1 MDASG
6 YVTLSRLSGLRRE
19 MDLVANNIAN
29 VGTQGYKSQGA
40 VFSEF
45 VADVEG
51 GRSLSM
57 ARATAWAMNMADGV
71 LSQTGGTFDLG
82 IQGNGFFQIETPDG
96 PRLSRAGAFT
106 PSAAGELVTMDGM
119 RLLDAGGAP
128 VFVPPGARSISI
140 AQDGTI
146 SADGTPVGQIGLWQ
160 PIDPLTLGY
169 AGGNLL
175 SSGEMEPA
183 VGGVIHQGFIEE
195 SNVQPVT
202 EVARMIEVQR
212 AYEQGQSFLDAEDE
226 RLRNMIQ
233 VMGR

>member
-1 MDASG
+1 MEASG

-29 VGTQGYKSQGA
+29 IGTQGYKSQGA

-45 VADVEG
+45 VATVPD
-51 GRSLSM
+51 GRSLSIG
-57 ARATAWAMNMADGV
+57 RATAWHMNMTDGV
-71 LSQTGGTFDLG
+71 LGQTGGTYDLG

-106 PSAAGELVTMDGM
+106 PSASGELVNMDGL

-128 VFVPPGARSISI
+128 VFVPPNARDIGI
-140 AQDGTI
+140 APDGTI
-146 SADGTPVGQIGLWQ
+146 SADGVPVGQIGLWQ
-160 PIDPLTLGY
+160 PVDPLTLTY

-175 SSGEMEPA
+175 AAAEIEPA
-183 VGGVIHQGFIEE
+183 TGGEIHQGFIEE
-195 SNVQPVT
+195 SNVEAVT

-233 VMGR
+233 TVGR

>member
-1 MDASG
+1 MEATG

-29 VGTQGYKSQGA
+29 IGTQGYKSQGA

-45 VADVEG
+45 VADVPD

-57 ARATAWAMNMADGV
+57 ARATAWQMDMTDGV

-82 IQGNGFFQIETPDG
+82 IQGTGFFQIETPDG
-96 PRLSRAGAFT
+96 PRLTRAGSFT
-106 PSAAGELVTMDGM
+106 PSSAGELVNMDGL

-128 VFVPPGARSISI
+128 VFVPPGARNIGI

-160 PIDPLTLGY
+160 PVDPLTLTY

-175 SSGEMEPA
+175 AATELEPA
-183 VGGVIHQGFIEE
+183 VGGEIHQGFLEE

-202 EVARMIEVQR
+202 EVARMITVQR
-212 AYEQGQSFLDAEDE
+212 AYEQGQSFLEAEDE

>member
-1 MDASG
+1 MDATG
-6 YVTLSRLSGLRRE
+6 YVTLSRLSGLARE

-29 VGTQGYKSQGA
+29 IGTQGFKSQGA

-45 VADVEG
+45 VAEVPD

-57 ARATAWAMNMADGV
+57 ARATAWHMNMADGP

-82 IQGNGFFQIETPDG
+82 IQGEGFFQIESPDG
-96 PRLSRAGAFT
+96 PRLTRAGSFT
-106 PSAAGELVTMDGM
+106 ASASGELVNMDGL

-128 VFVPPGARSISI
+128 VFVPPDAVAITI
-140 AQDGTI
+140 ATDGTM
-146 SADGTPVGQIGLWQ
+146 SADGTPIGQIGLWQ
-160 PIDPLTLGY
+160 PTDPLTLAY

-175 SSGEMEPA
+175 SAGNIEPVAGGE
-183 VGGVIHQGFIEE
+183 IRQGFLEE

-212 AYEQGQSFLDAEDE
+212 AYDQGQSFLDAEDE
-226 RLRNMIQ
+226 RVRNMIQ
-233 VMGR
+233 TMSR

>member
-1 MDASG
+1 MDATG

-29 VGTQGYKSQGA
+29 IGTQGYKSQGA
-40 VFSEF
+40 VFSEYI
-45 VADVEG
+45 ADVPD

-57 ARATAWAMNMADGV
+57 ARATAWQMDMTDGV
-71 LSQTGGTFDLG
+71 LGQTGGTFDLG
-82 IQGNGFFQIETPDG
+82 IQGEGFFQIETPDG
-96 PRLSRAGAFT
+96 PRLTRAGSFT
-106 PSAAGELVTMDGM
+106 PSPNGELVTMDGL

-128 VFVPPGARSISI
+128 VFVPPNVANIGISR
-140 AQDGTI
+140 DGTI
-146 SADGTPVGQIGLWQ
+146 SADGTPIGQIGLWQ
-160 PIDPLTLGY
+160 PVDPLTLTY

-175 SSGEMEPA
+175 NAGDLEPA
-183 VGGVIHQGFIEE
+183 TGGEIHQGFLEE

-212 AYEQGQSFLDAEDE
+212 AYEQGQAFLDAEDE
-226 RLRNMIQ
+226 RMRNMIQ

>member
-6 YVTLSRLSGLRRE
+6 YVTLSRLSGLSRE

-29 VGTQGYKSQGA
+29 IGTQGYKSQGA

-45 VADVEG
+45 IADVPD

-57 ARATAWAMNMADGV
+57 ARSTAWTMNMTDGV

-82 IQGNGFFQIETPDG
+82 IQGAGFFQIESPDG
-96 PRLSRAGAFT
+96 PRLTRAGSFT
-106 PSAAGELVTMDGM
+106 PSAAGELVNMDGL

-128 VFVPPGARSISI
+128 VFVPPNARDIGI
-140 AQDGTI
+140 AEDGTI
-146 SADGTPVGQIGLWQ
+146 SADGVPVGQIGLWQ
-160 PIDPLTLGY
+160 PVDPLTLAY

-175 SSGEMEPA
+175 SAGDIEPA
-183 VGGVIHQGFIEE
+183 SGGEIHQGFLEE
-195 SNVQPVT
+195 SNVDPVG

-233 VMGR
+233 TMGR

>member
-45 VADVEG
+45 IAGVEG

-57 ARATAWAMNMADGV
+57 ARATAWTMNMADGV

-96 PRLSRAGAFT
+96 PRLSRAGSFT
-106 PSAAGELVTMDGM
+106 PSPAGELVTMDGM

-128 VFVPPGARSISI
+128 VFVPPGARAISI
-140 AQDGTI
+140 AGDGTI

-160 PIDPLTLGY
+160 PIDPLTLSY

-175 SSGEMEPA
+175 ASGEIEPTE
-183 VGGVIHQGFIEE
+183 GGVIHQGFLEE
-195 SNVQPVT
+195 SNVQPVN

>member
-1 MDASG
+1 MDATG

-29 VGTQGYKSQGA
+29 IGTQGYKSQAA
-40 VFSEF
+40 VFSEY
-45 VADVEG
+45 VADVPD

-57 ARATAWAMNMADGV
+57 ARATAWHMDMTDGV

-96 PRLSRAGAFT
+96 PRLSRAGSFT
-106 PSAAGELVTMDGM
+106 PSAAGELVNMDGL

-128 VFVPPGARSISI
+128 VFVPPDATRIGI

-160 PIDPLTLGY
+160 PVDPLSLTY

-175 SSGEMEPA
+175 GAGDIEPA
-183 VGGVIHQGFIEE
+183 TGGEIHQGFLEE

-202 EVARMIEVQR
+202 EVARMISVQR

-233 VMGR
+233 VMSR

>member
-6 YVTLSRLSGLRRE
+6 YVTLSRMSGLRRE

-29 VGTQGYKSQGA
+29 IGTQGFKSQGA

-45 VADVEG
+45 IADVPDG
-51 GRSLSM
+51 QSLSM
-57 ARATAWAMNMADGV
+57 ARATAWHMNLADGV
-71 LSQTGGTFDLG
+71 LAQTGGTFDLG
-82 IQGNGFFQIETPDG
+82 IQGEGFFQIETPDG
-96 PRLSRAGAFT
+96 PRLTRAGSFA
-106 PSAAGELVTMDGM
+106 PSPAGELVNTDGY

-128 VFVPPGARSISI
+128 VFVPPDAAAITI
-140 AQDGTI
+140 ATDGTM
-146 SADGTPVGQIGLWQ
+146 SADGTPIGQIGLWR
-160 PIDPLTLGY
+160 PTDPLTLAY

-175 SSGEMEPA
+175 TAGDIEPVLA
-183 VGGVIHQGFIEE
+183 AEIRQGFLEE

-226 RLRNMIQ
+226 RVRNMIQ
-233 VMGR
+233 TMGR

>member
-29 VGTQGYKSQGA
+29 IGTLGFKSQGA

-45 VADVEG
+45 IAASEG
-51 GRSLSM
+51 GPSLSM
-57 ARATAWAMNMADGV
+57 ARATAWHMNMSDGV
-71 LSQTGGTFDLG
+71 LAQTGGTFDLG
-82 IQGNGFFQIETPDG
+82 IQGPGFFQIESPDG
-96 PRLSRAGAFT
+96 PRLTRAGSFT
-106 PSAAGELVTMDGM
+106 PSPAGELVTPDGH

-128 VFVPPGARSISI
+128 VFVPPGARAI
-140 AQDGTI
+140 AIAADGTI

-160 PIDPLTLGY
+160 PVDPMDLTY

-175 SSGEMEPA
+175 ATAEVEPA
-183 VGGVIHQGFIEE
+183 TGGRLHQGFLEE

-212 AYEQGQSFLDAEDE
+212 AYEMGQSFLDAEDE

-233 VMGR
+233 TMGR

>member
-1 MDASG
+1 MEASG

-29 VGTQGYKSQGA
+29 IGTQGYKSQGA

-45 VADVEG
+45 VAAVPD
-51 GRSLSM
+51 GRSLSIG
-57 ARATAWAMNMADGV
+57 RATAWHMNMTDGV
-71 LSQTGGTFDLG
+71 LGQTGGTYDLG

-106 PSAAGELVTMDGM
+106 PSASGELVNMDGL

-128 VFVPPGARSISI
+128 VFVPPNARDIGI
-140 AQDGTI
+140 APDGTI
-146 SADGTPVGQIGLWQ
+146 SADGVPVGQIGLWQ
-160 PIDPLTLGY
+160 PVDPLTLTY

-175 SSGEMEPA
+175 AAAEIEPA
-183 VGGVIHQGFIEE
+183 TGGEIHQGFIEE
-195 SNVQPVT
+195 SNVEAVT

-233 VMGR
+233 TVGR

>member
-1 MDASG
+1 
-6 YVTLSRLSGLRRE
+6 

-29 VGTQGYKSQGA
+29 IGTQGYKSQGA

-45 VADVEG
+45 VADVPD

-57 ARATAWAMNMADGV
+57 ARATAWHMDMSDGT

-82 IQGNGFFQIETPDG
+82 IQGGGFFQIESPDG
-96 PRLSRAGAFT
+96 PRLTRAGSFT
-106 PSAAGELVTMDGM
+106 PSPAGELVNMDGL

-128 VFVPPGARSISI
+128 VFVPPGVRDIGI

-146 SADGTPVGQIGLWQ
+146 SADGTPIGQIGLWQ
-160 PIDPLTLGY
+160 PVDPLTLTY

-175 SSGEMEPA
+175 AAGEIEPA
-183 VGGVIHQGFIEE
+183 TDGEIHQGFLEE
-195 SNVQPVT
+195 SNVSPVT
-202 EVARMIEVQR
+202 EVARMIAVQR

>member
-1 MDASG
+1 MEATG

-29 VGTQGYKSQGA
+29 SGTQGYKSQGA

-45 VADVEG
+45 IADVPD

-57 ARATAWAMNMADGV
+57 ARATAWQMNMLDGP
-71 LSQTGGTFDLG
+71 LSQTGGTYDLA

-96 PRLSRAGAFT
+96 PRLTRAGSFT
-106 PSAAGELVTMDGM
+106 PSPAGELLNTDGL

-128 VFVPPGARSISI
+128 VFVPPNVTAVGIGA
-140 AQDGTI
+140 DGTI
-146 SADGTPVGQIGLWQ
+146 SADGVPIGQIGLWQ
-160 PIDPLTLGY
+160 AVDPLTLSY

-175 SSGEMEPA
+175 NATEIEPA
-183 VGGVIHQGFIEE
+183 IGGTIHQGFIEE

-212 AYEQGQSFLDAEDE
+212 AYELGQSFLDSEDE

-233 VMGR
+233 TMGR